1 MTLPSI
7 SVTIPSGQS
16 TSSGF
21 NLGGGVLVGVK
32 NPSAWTTAGLYFEA
46 SLDGISYF
54 PLVDRNGN
62 EVGFV
67 VTPGAITDLD
77 VGYFMSISYLKLCS
91 GPSSSRVNQAA
102 DRTFEL
108 VVRKL

>member
-7 SVTIPSGQS
+7 TVTIPSGQS
-16 TSSGF
+16 ASPGF

-32 NPSAWTTAGLYFEA
+32 NPPDWTTAGLYFEA
-46 SLDGISYF
+46 SLDGISYL

-62 EVGFV
+62 EIGFV
-67 VTPGAITDLD
+67 VTPETITDLD

-91 GPSSSRVNQAA
+91 GSSSARVNQAN